1 MERLSGDYVK
11 GYTKAIQ
18 DIAEIFEYVQ
28 GDLNLHNKRWSE
40 KLIMQLFTVI
50 LENREKIREKLDG
63 FIRFNTKLNKFEYF
77 KNK

>member
-11 GYTKAIQ
+11 GYTRAIQ
-18 DIAEIFEYVQ
+18 DVTEIFEYVQ
-28 GDLNLHNKRWSE
+28 DDLNCHNKRWSG
-40 KLIMQLFTVI
+40 KLIMQLLAVI

-63 FIRFNTKLNKFEYF
+63 FIRFNTKLNIFEYF